1 MIRFNEFLKEADV
14 TEEEL
19 DALIESLEFE
29 DIAFMYDAEEFV
41 TEALT
46 GTERIRKA
54 QQMRSRKTML
64 AVQRNTKLKRQAPND
79 ILARRTKVS
88 ARKLVMKKLL
98 KGRKKSELSA
108 SEKASIEART
118 TKMLSMMKNLP
129 QKLLPKV
136 RELDRQ
142 RIANK
147 GKK

>member
-1 MIRFNEFLKEADV
+1 
-14 TEEEL
+14 
-19 DALIESLEFE
+19 
-29 DIAFMYDAEEFV
+29 
-41 TEALT
+41 
-46 GTERIRKA
+46 
-54 QQMRSRKTML
+54 MRSRKTML
-64 AVQRNTKLKRQAPND
+64 AVQRNTKLKRQAGND
-79 ILARRTKVS
+79 VLARRTKVS

-136 RELDRQ
+136 RQLDRQ

>member
-19 DALIESLEFE
+19 DSLIESLEFE
-29 DIAFMYDAEEFV
+29 DIAFMYDVDEFV
-41 TEALT
+41 TEGIS
-46 GTERIRKA
+46 GTERLRKA
-54 QQMRSRKTML
+54 QKMRSRKVML
-64 AVQRNTKLKRQAPND
+64 SVQRNTKLKRQAPND

-98 KGRKKSELSA
+98 KGRNKSELSA
-108 SEKASIEART
+108 AEKASIEART

-142 RIANK
+142 RIANR

>member
-41 TEALT
+41 TEAIT

-88 ARKLVMKKLL
+88 ARKLIMKKLL
-98 KGRKKSELSA
+98 KGRQKSQLSA
-108 SEKASIEART
+108 AEKTSIEART

-136 RELDRQ
+136 RALDRQ